1 MNTAP
6 TLPSMRWCDQLAIAH
21 HEIFVIA
28 LLVADILD
36 QRAAKEADFSR
47 LALALMRLR
56 ALLEY
61 RNDSA

>member
-1 MNTAP
+1 
-6 TLPSMRWCDQLAIAH
+6 MRWCDQLAIAH